1 MGTLLTIVCE
11 SSSKFLKSLGLAT
24 ARTST
29 GNGSFSSPRVKQTK
43 RPRLTTQ
50 RLQSVPG
57 FSHFHVF
64 ARRKTPE
71 EIDAA
76 EAATVAIK
84 KRGLKSDGGDK
95 VPVINA

>member
-1 MGTLLTIVCE
+1 VRGKWRYEEYEKTGTAELTI
-11 SSSKFLKSLGLAT
+11 
-24 ARTST
+24 
-29 GNGSFSSPRVKQTK
+29 
-43 RPRLTTQ
+43 Q

-76 EAATVAIK
+76 EAAMVAAPK
-84 KRGLKSDGGDK
+84 KGLKGDGRDT
-95 VPVINA
+95 VPIMTRD

>member
-1 MGTLLTIVCE
+1 MDAWILRIMVLM
-11 SSSKFLKSLGLAT
+11 SD
-24 ARTST
+24 T
-29 GNGSFSSPRVKQTK
+29 GNANA
-43 RPRLTTQ
+43 LQ

-76 EAATVAIK
+76 EAAMVAAQK
-84 KRGLKSDGGDK
+84 KGLKGDGRDA
-95 VPVINA
+95 VPAITPE

>member
-1 MGTLLTIVCE
+1 MDVME
-11 SSSKFLKSLGLAT
+11 SNANAL
-24 ARTST
+24 
-29 GNGSFSSPRVKQTK
+29 
-43 RPRLTTQ
+43 Q

-76 EAATVAIK
+76 EAAMVAAQK
-84 KRGLKSDGGDK
+84 KGLKGDGRDA
-95 VPVINA
+95 VPTMTPE

>member
-1 MGTLLTIVCE
+1 M
-11 SSSKFLKSLGLAT
+11 AD
-24 ARTST
+24 
-29 GNGSFSSPRVKQTK
+29 Q
-43 RPRLTTQ
+43 Q

-76 EAATVAIK
+76 EAAMSAATKKGLQSGGGSAVPKIK
-84 KRGLKSDGGDK
+84 T
-95 VPVINA
+95 

>member
-1 MGTLLTIVCE
+1 L
-11 SSSKFLKSLGLAT
+11 
-24 ARTST
+24 
-29 GNGSFSSPRVKQTK
+29 
-43 RPRLTTQ
+43 Q

-76 EAATVAIK
+76 EAAMVAAQK
-84 KRGLKSDGGDK
+84 KGLKGDGRDA
-95 VPVINA
+95 VPTMTPE

>member
-1 MGTLLTIVCE
+1 MIA
-11 SSSKFLKSLGLAT
+11 FN
-24 ARTST
+24 ST
-29 GNGSFSSPRVKQTK
+29 MADQ
-43 RPRLTTQ
+43 Q

-76 EAATVAIK
+76 EAAMSAATKKGLQSGGGSAVPKIK
-84 KRGLKSDGGDK
+84 T
-95 VPVINA
+95 

>member
-1 MGTLLTIVCE
+1 LV
-11 SSSKFLKSLGLAT
+11 SV
-24 ARTST
+24 T
-29 GNGSFSSPRVKQTK
+29 GHKAEEKTDF
-43 RPRLTTQ
+43 Q

-76 EAATVAIK
+76 EAAVAAAARK
-84 KRGLKSDGGDK
+84 GLKADGESV
-95 VPVINA
+95 VPPIKA

>member
-1 MGTLLTIVCE
+1 MGEFYFPWLCSVRVSGPL
-11 SSSKFLKSLGLAT
+11 T
-24 ARTST
+24 ARVQFV
-29 GNGSFSSPRVKQTK
+29 NP
-43 RPRLTTQ
+43 P

-76 EAATVAIK
+76 EHIWGKAPSIV
-84 KRGLKSDGGDK
+84 S
-95 VPVINA
+95 

>member
-1 MGTLLTIVCE
+1 MDLIQSNADAL
-11 SSSKFLKSLGLAT
+11 
-24 ARTST
+24 
-29 GNGSFSSPRVKQTK
+29 
-43 RPRLTTQ
+43 Q

-76 EAATVAIK
+76 EAAMVAAHK
-84 KRGLKSDGGDK
+84 KGLNGDGGDTA
-95 VPVINA
+95 PVLRSQ